1 MKIEQVKLTQVKTST
16 ENPRQIGKV
25 KFQKLI
31 DSLLVFPAMMEI
43 RPIVVD
49 GLMAAIGGNMRLQA
63 LRAIAKME
71 VEEMAQRIFRSP
83 EYQERTEAEK
93 KRLVD
98 FWEKWRQKPTVNI
111 INAKTLT
118 TAERRQFII
127 KDNVSYG
134 QWDYDALAN
143 KWDNDRLE
151 AMGLDVWTS
160 KPTDFAP
167 LTGRGAASNAP
178 GDWRGD
184 DGDPAGGEQPDP
196 LAGIEDALPPELQGR
211 DLTPDHLDNIR
222 GEDATPSDHIIITY
236 APEERQ
242 ALADHIGIDAD
253 TLFGKICWRLDE
265 LQELLNQDTTNENN
279 ENDNEPQEGQDDE
292 ND

>member
-1 MKIEQVKLTQVKTST
+1 MKIEQVKLTQIKTNT
-16 ENPRQIGKV
+16 ENPRIIGKV

-31 DSLLVFPAMMEI
+31 DSLLVFPTMMEI

-49 GLMAAIGGNMRLQA
+49 NLMAAIGGNQRLAA
-63 LRAIAKME
+63 LRAIAKMDI
-71 VEEMAQRIFRSP
+71 EEMAQRIYRSP

-98 FWEKWRQKPTVNI
+98 FWDEWLQKPTAYI
-111 INAKTLT
+111 INAKTLS
-118 TAERRQFII
+118 AVERRQFII

-160 KPTDFAP
+160 KPTDMP
-167 LTGRGAASNAP
+167 PMPGAATNA
-178 GDWRGD
+178 GDWNGD
-184 DGDPAGGEQPDP
+184 DGDAAQPDP
-196 LAGIEDALPPELQGR
+196 LAGIEGALPPELQGR
-211 DLTPDHLDNIR
+211 DLTPDHLDNLR
-222 GEDATPSDHIIITY
+222 GEDATPSDHIILTY
-236 APEERQ
+236 APEEKQ
-242 ALADHIGIDAD
+242 ELADYLGIDAD

-265 LQELLNQDTTNENN
+265 LQELLNQDTTE
-279 ENDNEPQEGQDDE
+279 DNQEQPEEGQDDE

>member
-1 MKIEQVKLTQVKTST
+1 MKIEQVKLTQIKTNA

-31 DSLLVFPAMMEI
+31 DSLLVFPTMMEI

-49 GLMAAIGGNMRLQA
+49 GVMAAIGGNQRLAA
-63 LRAIAKME
+63 LRVISKME

-98 FWEKWRQKPTVNI
+98 FWEEWRQKPTAYI

-118 TAERRQFII
+118 AAERRQFII

-160 KPTDFAP
+160 KPADLAP
-167 LTGRGAASNAP
+167 LPGQGSASNAP
-178 GDWRGD
+178 GEWSGD
-184 DGDPAGGEQPDP
+184 DGDPAGQPDP

-211 DLTPDHLDNIR
+211 DLTPDHLDNIK

-236 APEERQ
+236 SPEEKQ
-242 ALADHIGIDAD
+242 ALADYIGIDAD

-265 LQELLNQDTTNENN
+265 LQELLNQDTTEDNEA
-279 ENDNEPQEGQDDE
+279 EDNEPQEGQEDE